1 MVNNMDYNSRIL
13 IVSGGKVEEDVVKM
27 LTNTYSYSKVIGVDK
42 GLEILDL
49 LGINPDIVCG
59 DFDTVNAIIFNKYKN
74 KENCIIKEFPP
85 MKDYTDTH
93 LAVDIAIEE
102 GAKDVDICG
111 GTGSRMDHF
120 LGNLGVLAYA
130 LTKEVKVYMW
140 DENNRIQIIDK
151 GIVMKKDDGFG
162 KYVSLI
168 PYGGEVSGV
177 TLKGFKYL
185 LSNATLKQEESLGV
199 SNELVDEKGT
209 IEIEAGRLVVIE
221 ARD

>member
-1 MVNNMDYNSRIL
+1 MDDSSRIL
-13 IVSGGKVEEDVVKM
+13 VVSGGKVEEDVVKM
-27 LTNTYSYSKVIGVDK
+27 LTNTFEYSKIIGVDK

-49 LGINPDIVCG
+49 LGINPSIICG
-59 DFDTVNAIIFNKYKN
+59 DFDTVNAIIFNKYKG
-74 KENCIIKEFPP
+74 KEECVIKEFPP

-102 GAKDVDICG
+102 GATVIDICG
-111 GTGSRMDHF
+111 GTGSRIDHL
-120 LGNLGVLAYA
+120 LGNLGVVAYA
-130 LTKEVKVYMW
+130 LTKGVKVYIW

-168 PYGGEVSGV
+168 PYGGEASGV

-209 IEIEAGRLVVIE
+209 IEIEKGRLVVIE